1 MKTKENSKIFYITWF
16 CVIVTAILIVATLI
30 RSHRPSRGRP
40 YERLT
45 VEEARLYM
53 SYEAAYLI
61 LDVRDREA
69 YEEGHIEDAVNIEY
83 DSLVEK
89 ADEVLKD
96 RGITV
101 YVYGEDAAQSC
112 AAAQK
117 LTDIVYNSVAQI
129 GSYRDWT
136 AVETETE
143 TEGILTDVLE

>member
-30 RSHRPSRGRP
+30 RSHRPSKGRP

-89 ADEVLKD
+89 ADEVLED

-117 LTDIVYNSVAQI
+117 LTDIGYNSVAQI